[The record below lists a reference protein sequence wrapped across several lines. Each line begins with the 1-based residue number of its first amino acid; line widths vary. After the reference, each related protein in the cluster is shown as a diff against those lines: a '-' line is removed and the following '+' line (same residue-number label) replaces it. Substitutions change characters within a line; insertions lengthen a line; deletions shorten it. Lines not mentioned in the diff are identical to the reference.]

1 MVSWPVVM
9 ILAGAEPGRLLA
21 LKFRGP
27 LVEERANSLSAVF
40 REITANLL
48 LDLMLE
54 GLQQFLHFAA
64 EESLFYGPDGH
75 PPPRRDFLPHP
86 SPFPLYLRSPHQ
98 LLAHANTPNTLL

>member
-27 LVEERANSLSAVF
+27 LVEKRANSLTAVF

-54 GLQQFLHFAA
+54 GLQQFPHFAA
-64 EESLFYGPDGH
+64 EESLFYGPDGQ
-75 PPPRRDFLPHP
+75 RRPCCDFLGQRSH
-86 SPFPLYLRSPHQ
+86 FRLELRSQNNLTH
-98 LLAHANTPNTLL
+98 HDKT

>member
-64 EESLFYGPDGH
+64 EECLFYGPAPQSQ
-75 PPPRRDFLPHP
+75 PPPALLPPP
-86 SPFPLYLRSPHQ
+86 SPFPLALPST
-98 LLAHANTPNTLL
+98 TPII